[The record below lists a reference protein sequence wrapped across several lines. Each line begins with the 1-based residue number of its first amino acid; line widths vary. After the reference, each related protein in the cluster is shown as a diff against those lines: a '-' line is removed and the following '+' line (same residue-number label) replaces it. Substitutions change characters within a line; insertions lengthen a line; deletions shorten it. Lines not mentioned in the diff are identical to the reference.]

1 MSCLLHYRSVRF
13 LIGSSGEE
21 MKSMPNDGLYPLAT
35 LVRPVALRF
44 KFHFEGDRQTNRL
57 DKVGF
62 EHRVCMIILKRRT
75 A

>member
-1 MSCLLHYRSVRF
+1 
-13 LIGSSGEE
+13 

-62 EHRVCMIILKRRT
+62 QHRVCVLTLKPRI

>member
-1 MSCLLHYRSVRF
+1 
-13 LIGSSGEE
+13 
-21 MKSMPNDGLYPLAT
+21 MKPTPNDGLYPLAT

-57 DKVGF
+57 DKVGC
-62 EHRVCMIILKRRT
+62 EHRVCMRKLKPRT